1 MASIRSL
8 IDRLSGTLGLAE
20 ENAPSTPAN
29 VVNNLFKH
37 VVVVSGFAFE
47 ADDNTQRQVLFK
59 NPFDFDLR
67 LVSAEFVPEA
77 AVTAHDTNFST
88 VELAH
93 QAAPAGTLGDV
104 AASMQTTI
112 TAGTGDW
119 VANTPEALTKSST
132 FTDLIL
138 EAGHYAVVELD
149 GTAGTGV
156 DLPIG
161 TWVLVYEVN

>member
-1 MASIRSL
+1 MASIRSF
-8 IDRLSGTLGLAE
+8 ISRFAGTAALPE
-20 ENAPSTPAN
+20 EAAAPGCAN
-29 VVNNLFKH
+29 DLFKR
-37 VVVVSGFAFE
+37 VVMVTGFAFE

-59 NPFDFDLR
+59 NACGYDLR

-77 AVTAHDTNFST
+77 AVTAHDTNYST

-93 QAAPAGTLGDV
+93 QANPAGTLADP
-104 AASMQTTI
+104 AAAMQTTV

-119 VANTPEALTKSST
+119 VANTPEALTI
-132 FTDLIL
+132 DAD
-138 EAGHYAVVELD
+138 EAVLAAGEYAVVELD

-161 TWVLVYEVN
+161 TWVLVYEVA